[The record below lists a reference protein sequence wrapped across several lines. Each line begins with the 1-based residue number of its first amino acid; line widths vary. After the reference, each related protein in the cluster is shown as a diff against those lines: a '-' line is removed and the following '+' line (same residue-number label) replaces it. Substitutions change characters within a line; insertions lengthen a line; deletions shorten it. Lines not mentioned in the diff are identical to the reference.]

1 MNAYARMA
9 LALVLASSAAGSASA
24 QGGRCTRETL
34 PVSGTALTVSYCV
47 TGEKP
52 AGSGGDLPVR
62 VTENYS
68 TPRGSFS
75 QQNTLQFIAGEA
87 ASRVI
92 EDVAL
97 ARVGLEGTLHLTLV
111 YRAGV
116 VRIESALLTPGAITI
131 K

>member
-1 MNAYARMA
+1 MNAYARTA
-9 LALVLASSAAGSASA
+9 LALVLASAGSASA
-24 QGGRCTRETL
+24 QGSRCTRETF
-34 PVSGTALTVSYCV
+34 PVSGTPLTVSYCV
-47 TGEKP
+47 SGEKP
-52 AGSGGDLPVR
+52 PGAGGDLPVR

-97 ARVGLEGTLHLTLV
+97 TRVGLEGTLHLTLV
-111 YRAGV
+111 YRGGL
-116 VRIESALLTPGAITI
+116 VRVESALLTPGAITI

>member
-1 MNAYARMA
+1 MRIYSRTS
-9 LALVLASSAAGSASA
+9 LALVLALFAGGAASA

-34 PVSGTALTVSYCV
+34 SVSGAPLTVAYCV
-47 TGEKP
+47 SGENSAA
-52 AGSGGDLPVR
+52 AGHDLPVH
-62 VTENYS
+62 VTESYS
-68 TPRGSFS
+68 TGRGSFTQPS
-75 QQNTLQFIAGEA
+75 TLQFISGET

-97 ARVGLEGTLHLTLV
+97 SRVGLTGTLHLTLV
-111 YRAGV
+111 YRGGL

>member
-1 MNAYARMA
+1 MKTVLFAA
-9 LALVLASSAAGSASA
+9 LALLLAASAAGAASA
-24 QGGRCTRETL
+24 QGSRCTRETL
-34 PVSGTALTVSYCV
+34 GVNGTPLTVSYCIA
-47 TGEKP
+47 GEKP
-52 AGSGGDLPVR
+52 VGAGGDLPIR
-62 VTENYS
+62 VNESYG

-97 ARVGLEGTLHLTLV
+97 TRVGLEGTLHLTLV
-111 YRAGV
+111 YRGGL
-116 VRIESALLTPGAITI
+116 VRVESALLTPGAITI